1 MYAPHD
7 FYAVIFIDL
16 KDFIGFKL
24 IHRPV
29 LHLEN
34 KPIPISDDLPRI
46 RLSGFRLALRVGG
59 QLGLLVWRLLRLR
72 Y

>member
-1 MYAPHD
+1 MYVPYD
-7 FYAVIFIDL
+7 FDAVIFIGF
-16 KDFIGFKL
+16 KGFIGFKL
-24 IHRPV
+24 IDPPV

-46 RLSGFRLALRVGG
+46 RLSGFLLALRVGG